1 MKFAFVREHR
11 KVWPVD
17 VICRVLG
24 VARSG
29 FYAWLSRAPSARHR
43 RREELAVKITAI
55 HLDNRRVYGSP
66 RIHRQLTVGGE
77 KVCEN
82 TVASIMRDNG
92 IRAKKKAK
100 FIPRTT
106 DSRHESPV
114 APNRLDRLFQTPAP
128 DIKWAA
134 DITYIPTD
142 EGWLYLAAV
151 IDLCTRRVVGWSM
164 AHHMETGLVSDALN
178 MALARRRP
186 GPGLL
191 HHSDRGVQYASDNY
205 QGLLAEHGI
214 SCSMSGKGDCYDNA
228 VIESFWSTLKTE
240 LVHHEHYTTHQEARM
255 SIFHYIEVFYNR
267 KRLHSSLGY
276 KSPEA
281 FEASL
286 N

>member
-1 MKFAFVREHR
+1 MKFTFVKEHR
-11 KVWPVD
+11 KVWPVG
-17 VICRVLG
+17 VICRVLD

-29 FYAWLSRAPSARHR
+29 FYAWLRRAPSSRCR
-43 RREELAVKITAI
+43 RREDLAVKIRTI
-55 HLDNRRVYGSP
+55 HQEHRRVYGSP
-66 RIHRQLTVGGE
+66 RVHKVLTADGE

-82 TVASIMRDNG
+82 TVASIMRENS
-92 IRAKKKAK
+92 IRARTKAK

-114 APNRLDRLFQTPAP
+114 APNTLDRRFHTELP
-128 DIKWAA
+128 DCKWAA

-164 AHHMETGLVSDALN
+164 ADHMKTELVSDALT
-178 MALARRRP
+178 MALARRQP

-191 HHSDRGVQYASDNY
+191 HHSDRGVQYVSDDY
-205 QGLLAEHGI
+205 QGLLTQHGLA
-214 SCSMSGKGDCYDNA
+214 CSMSGKGDCYDNA

-240 LVHHEHYTTHQEARM
+240 LIHHEHYTTHEAARM